1 MLILS
6 SQWKQYRRL
15 VKSETRKFITSNSSC
30 QLPYCHEAKNLRPAE
45 DTGDHENVTPKVM
58 STNIFTILSSY
69 KLDFLKPF
77 SSLFAPKNFTFKG

>member
-77 SSLFAPKNFTFKG
+77 SSLFALKNFTFKG